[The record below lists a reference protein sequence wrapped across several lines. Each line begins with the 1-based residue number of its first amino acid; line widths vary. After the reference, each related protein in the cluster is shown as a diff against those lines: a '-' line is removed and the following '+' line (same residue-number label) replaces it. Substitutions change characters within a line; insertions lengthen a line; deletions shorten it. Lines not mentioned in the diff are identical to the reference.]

1 MKNINTAYRK
11 SDAHDVVDN
20 ASKLDKKEREKSM
33 NHINK
38 TSPSRSVFRTW
49 ALHGLMAVLAI
60 ASAQANPN
68 YSAGTAQALGL
79 NASTITFQIGV
90 PGEVDWY
97 SLDFPASGTF
107 TIQSLGSTDVEA
119 ELRLANGTTGL
130 AWNDSGA
137 GYPNFKITATVSAGR
152 YYLIVRHH
160 TGGTGPYSLRNTF
173 NEFNNSYATAVKL
186 DMNSYSRRFFLAA
199 GDQDYYYVD
208 VPSTGRLM
216 VESQGS
222 ADTFCYLIDPTK
234 QFRLDYNDNG
244 AGYPNFRITAD
255 LCPGRYWLRVAQ
267 GSSSTGVYSL
277 HTTFTPLNFP
287 CP

>member
-1 MKNINTAYRK
+1 MKN
-11 SDAHDVVDN
+11 
-20 ASKLDKKEREKSM
+20 
-33 NHINK
+33 INK
-38 TSPSRSVFRTW
+38 TSPNRSILQTW
-49 ALHGLMAVLAI
+49 TVHGLMAVLAI

-68 YSAGTAQALGL
+68 YSASTAQPLGL

-107 TIQSLGSTDVEA
+107 TIQSIGSTDVEA
-119 ELRLANGTTGL
+119 ELRLANGTGL

-173 NEFNNSYATAVKL
+173 NEFNNSYATAEKL
-186 DMNSYSRRFFLAA
+186 ELNSYSRRFFLAA
-199 GDQDYYYVD
+199 GDNDYYYVD
-208 VPSTGRLM
+208 IPSTGRLM
-216 VESQGS
+216 VEPQGS
-222 ADTFCYLIDPTK
+222 VETFVQLIDPTR
-234 QFRLDYNDNG
+234 QFVIYHSIG
-244 AGYPNFRITAD
+244 GFTAD
-255 LCPGRYWLRVAQ
+255 LCPGRYWVRIAQ
-267 GSSSTGVYSL
+267 WSPSTGVYTL
-277 HTTFTPLNFP
+277 HTTFTPLNFS